1 MPSTCSRLFLKLQ
14 TKIWNT
20 GAYSTPFLTAVF
32 ENLES
37 KRSQS
42 YIYLTCEQKFFI
54 ECIRQSRIFFFLKK
68 NTMAIVCCRSLLH
81 RYAGK
86 LKLHT
91 LVTVRNIYS
100 EGNAFSNPLF
110 LSVKSVSLE
119 SRYKRGPSQILAF
132 LIRQVCWLT
141 LKNCSAS

>member
-1 MPSTCSRLFLKLQ
+1 
-14 TKIWNT
+14 
-20 GAYSTPFLTAVF
+20 
-32 ENLES
+32 
-37 KRSQS
+37 
-42 YIYLTCEQKFFI
+42 
-54 ECIRQSRIFFFLKK
+54 
-68 NTMAIVCCRSLLH
+68 MAIVCCRSLLH

-110 LSVKSVSLE
+110 LSVKRVSLE

-132 LIRQVCWLT
+132 LIRHVESL
-141 LKNCSAS
+141 

>member
-1 MPSTCSRLFLKLQ
+1 MFTSFPETSNKNLKHRSIFNAVSNSRLWK
-14 TKIWNT
+14 
-20 GAYSTPFLTAVF
+20 
-32 ENLES
+32 
-37 KRSQS
+37 
-42 YIYLTCEQKFFI
+42 
-54 ECIRQSRIFFFLKK
+54 SRIKKKSVIYILNLRAEIFYWVYQAIKNFFFLKK